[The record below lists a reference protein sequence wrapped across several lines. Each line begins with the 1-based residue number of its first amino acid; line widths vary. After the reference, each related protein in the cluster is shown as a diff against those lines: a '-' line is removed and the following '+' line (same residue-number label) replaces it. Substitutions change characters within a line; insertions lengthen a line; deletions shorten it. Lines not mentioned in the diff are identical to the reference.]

1 MRYPFSRN
9 AGATVTLGI
18 ACALSLGQAQSAD
31 FRLGAAIEAAQA
43 ERSITITPDAR
54 WANVKQGESVRFIS
68 GQRSFGWK
76 FDGTLSAFDLA
87 TVAPA
92 DFFGRPFVVYVAP
105 TPQGRR
111 AN

>member
-1 MRYPFSRN
+1 MRYPFSRS
-9 AGATVTLGI
+9 AGATVALAI

-31 FRLGAAIEAAQA
+31 FRLGTAIEAAQA
-43 ERSITITPDAR
+43 ERSIMIRPDTR

-68 GQRSFGWK
+68 GQYSFGWK
-76 FDGTLSAFDLA
+76 FDGTLSAVDLSA
-87 TVAPA
+87 VAPA
-92 DFFGRPFVVYVAP
+92 DFVGRPFMVYVTP